1 MNLRRVCT
9 LCDHNKMEDEFH
21 FILKCPFY
29 SDIRKMYTKKH
40 YYKKPSIFKLVD
52 LLSAQNVKELCNLG
66 KYLKKATLAGHSVMN
81 D

>member
-1 MNLRRVCT
+1 
-9 LCDHNKMEDEFH
+9 
-21 FILKCPFY
+21 
-29 SDIRKMYTKKH
+29 MYTKKH

-52 LLSAQNVKELCNLG
+52 LLSTQNVKELCNLG